1 MKKARLTLSS
11 VVEEVVFGVE
21 DSLVSTL
28 GTLTGIAIGTQSM
41 FAVVLS
47 GVVLIFAE
55 AVSMMAGS
63 YLSSK
68 AESEVWL
75 QHHAREWNE
84 LAKQISTRPLEAVL
98 RRQNISGMDRS
109 DVLEASCIQQQRLAK
124 HILQH
129 EHSQSPS
136 GAKHP
141 ILAAGIMGG
150 SYLSAGIIP
159 LLSYFI
165 WYVRAAIIPS
175 IVITGVALFLFGAVK
190 ARITQTNP
198 WRAGVEMFTVAMSA
212 AAIGFALGWLVR
224 YLFSIDITL

>member
-1 MKKARLTLSS
+1 MTIVIKWFQTFAILQRLHTIKRRFIIHEKARLTLSS

-124 HILQH
+124 HILQRR
-129 EHSQSPS
+129 
-136 GAKHP
+136 A
-141 ILAAGIMGG
+141 LAIAVRRQASYTRGRHYGV
-150 SYLSAGIIP
+150 SYLLPVSFRSCRISFGMYARPSFRPSLSRVLRSFSWCGESAYYADES
-159 LLSYFI
+159 L
-165 WYVRAAIIPS
+165 
-175 IVITGVALFLFGAVK
+175 
-190 ARITQTNP
+190 AR
-198 WRAGVEMFTVAMSA
+198 G
-212 AAIGFALGWLVR
+212 G
-224 YLFSIDITL
+224 

>member
-28 GTLTGIAIGTQSM
+28 GALTGIAIGTQST
-41 FAVVLS
+41 FVVVLS

-55 AVSMMAGS
+55 AVSMTVGS

-75 QHHAREWNE
+75 QHHAREWDE
-84 LAKQISTRPLEAVL
+84 LSKRVSTRPLEAVL
-98 RRQNISGMDRS
+98 RRQNITGADRK
-109 DVLEASCIQQQRLAK
+109 DILEASRIQQQRLAK

-129 EHSQSPS
+129 EHSQSPA
-136 GAKHP
+136 GAKRP
-141 ILAAGIMGG
+141 MLAAAIMGI

-159 LLSYFI
+159 LLSYLI
-165 WYVRAAIIPS
+165 LDVRAAIIPS
-175 IVITGVALFLFGAVK
+175 IVVTGVALFLFGVVK
-190 ARITQTNP
+190 ARITQTKP
-198 WRAGVEMFTVAMSA
+198 WRAGLEMFTVAMSA
-212 AAIGFALGWLVR
+212 AAVGFALGWLVR
-224 YLFSIDITL
+224 YLFSI